1 MPENKF
7 NDNNLSKLTEEY
19 ANNRKNDLSQ
29 IDNSKFEEIFGIR
42 KKKTSSQPAEKPDV
56 SGKNDTPAVG
66 ESGKFERGESPISG
80 PKPQRKTGLFSGF
93 MYFVFIVSVSIILA
107 CVLWIAASD
116 VLALNKTVVSAEIV
130 LPQDIFTKDT
140 RTVENED
147 GTTKTETYNKADMGK
162 VASILKE
169 AGIIEYKSLFMLYSA
184 VSNAN
189 EKLDPGTYELS
200 TIYDYRAIVKKMH
213 FGSGAMVTTDITF
226 PEGLTLKEVFELL
239 EKNKV
244 CTVDELMDCAATLDF
259 GYSFLE
265 ELPYGDATRLEGYL
279 FPDTYQF
286 YEGSNAQTA
295 IDTFLQIFNARI
307 TTDLRE
313 QAEAT
318 GYSLH
323 DIIIIASMI
332 EKEAG
337 SDSERATIASVI
349 YNRLRQNMPL
359 QIDATVQYA
368 LPERKEQLTDE
379 DTQIDS
385 PYNTYKYTGLP
396 AGPIANPGLASIKA
410 AISPSS
416 TSYLYYALDESTGA
430 HKFFT
435 NYSEFE
441 AFKATQSYGS

>member
-7 NDNNLSKLTEEY
+7 NDNNLSKLTGENEV
-19 ANNRKNDLSQ
+19 NNKSGLSQ
-29 IDNSKFEEIFGIR
+29 IDNSKFTEFFGS
-42 KKKTSSQPAEKPDV
+42 KKAKTTYNSS
-56 SGKNDTPAVG
+56 
-66 ESGKFERGESPISG
+66 ESGSSPESFQSAGEKDGKSERGVSN
-80 PKPQRKTGLFSGF
+80 KPPRKTGLFSGF

-116 VLALNKTVVSAEIV
+116 VLALNKAEVSAEIV
-130 LPQDIFTKDT
+130 LPQEIFTKET
-140 RTVENED
+140 RTIEKED
-147 GTTKTETYNKADMGK
+147 GSTGTVTYNKADMGK
-162 VASILKE
+162 VASILKK

-226 PEGLTLKEVFELL
+226 PEGMTLKEVFELL
-239 EKNKV
+239 QEKKV
-244 CTVDELMDCAATLDF
+244 CTVDELNECAATMDF

-265 ELPYGDATRLEGYL
+265 DLPYDNASRLEGYL

-295 IDTFLQIFNARI
+295 IDTFLQIFKARVS
-307 TTDLRE
+307 TDLRE
-313 QAEAT
+313 KAEAT

-323 DIIIIASMI
+323 EIIIIASMI

-349 YNRLRQNMPL
+349 FNRLKQNMPL

-368 LPERKEQLTDE
+368 LPERKEQLSVE

-410 AISPSS
+410 AISPAK
-416 TSYLYYALDESTGA
+416 TSYLYYALDEATGT

-441 AFKATQSYGS
+441 AFKSTQSYG